1 MAYVTMTR
9 INSQEWITQNRIVF
23 ELNVLGLQHS
33 FIIIVTI
40 LFFFKFYF
48 FSMVIYTDKQN
59 NMESMLE
66 ISAVKM
72 KRKANQRSEK
82 RAFLS
87 Y

>member
-33 FIIIVTI
+33 FIIIVTLNFI
-40 LFFFKFYF
+40 F

>member
-1 MAYVTMTR
+1 
-9 INSQEWITQNRIVF
+9 
-23 ELNVLGLQHS
+23 
-33 FIIIVTI
+33 
-40 LFFFKFYF
+40 
-48 FSMVIYTDKQN
+48 MVIYTDKQN